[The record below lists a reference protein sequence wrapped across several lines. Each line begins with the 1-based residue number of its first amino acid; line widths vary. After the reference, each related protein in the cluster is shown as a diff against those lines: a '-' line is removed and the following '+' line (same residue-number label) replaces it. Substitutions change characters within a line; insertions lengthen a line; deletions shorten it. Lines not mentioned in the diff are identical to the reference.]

1 MTGSTASIVFYFQ
14 NLSHIVL
21 FPKPVTF
28 MHSLKIFSYS
38 GIKASTSVSD
48 ILLWYQ
54 TFYFGTG
61 AVYFIIY
68 QVFNLNKIS
77 LFTTFIY

>member
-1 MTGSTASIVFYFQ
+1 
-14 NLSHIVL
+14 
-21 FPKPVTF
+21 
-28 MHSLKIFSYS
+28 MHPLKIFSYS
-38 GIKASTSVSD
+38 RIKASTSVSD
-48 ILLWYQ
+48 ILLWHQ